1 MDNNKYAKHLANSI
15 LEEKDS
21 MSPPDY
27 TFDDAYLD
35 SFESIYGELKVI
47 SGCTTDDEQTHGLI
61 AKTLLKLPNDVR
73 EKTIDEVLFIFGSNK
88 GEVLTISFPVVITK
102 DKFQSVGKNYIT
114 HITQPVIMLN
124 FEKDDTDAVKVNAIA
139 HEIAHFYLGHLDRR
153 ENMNADTPERIE
165 ERQADDLAEKW
176 GFERS
181 YKNV

>member
-1 MDNNKYAKHLANSI
+1 
-15 LEEKDS
+15 

-35 SFESIYGELKVI
+35 SFESIYQELEVF
-47 SGCTTDDEQTHGLI
+47 SGSTTDDDRTHGLI
-61 AKTLLKLPNDVR
+61 VKTLLRLPYDVR

-102 DKFQSVGKNYIT
+102 DKFQSIGKNYIT
-114 HITQPVIMLN
+114 RITQPVIMLN
-124 FEKDDTDAVKVNAIA
+124 FEKDDTDAVKMNAIA

-153 ENMNADTPERIE
+153 DNMDAYVPERTE

-181 YKNV
+181 YKTYKRNR